1 MANESYF
8 NKSIIVLDDEE
19 MIRMLTRKM
28 LNSAGFTRVVLT
40 DDPSELFKK
49 IDSGSIDLI
58 ICDWHMPKIS
68 GLEVFRTIRNVDSV
82 TPFIMLTSEK
92 KKDKV
97 VEALEAGVKSYIIK
111 PFTKAE
117 LISKVTEQLTKAPG

>member
-1 MANESYF
+1 MGNESILT
-8 NKSIIVLDDEE
+8 KSIIILDDEE
-19 MIRMLTRKM
+19 IIRMLTRKM
-28 LNSAGFTRVVLT
+28 LLSAGFSRVVLT

-49 IDSGSIDLI
+49 VDGGSIDLI

-97 VEALEAGVKSYIIK
+97 LEALEAGVKCYIIK
-111 PFTKAE
+111 PFTKTE
-117 LISKVTEQLTKAPG
+117 LISKVTEQLTKALA